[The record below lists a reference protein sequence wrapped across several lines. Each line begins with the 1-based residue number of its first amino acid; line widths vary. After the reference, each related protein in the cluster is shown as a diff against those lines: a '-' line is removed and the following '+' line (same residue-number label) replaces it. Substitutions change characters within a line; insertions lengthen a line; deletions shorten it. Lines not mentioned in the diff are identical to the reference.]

1 METLVKFL
9 KDNNCKITPQRI
21 AIYQAVKDSEDHP
34 NAEAIYKKLAP
45 AYPTI
50 SLATVY
56 KSLELF
62 AGLGLVQVIN
72 IGENSFR
79 YDSNT
84 TSHPHVVCNKCQK
97 VEDLENEFFKHLS
110 KRVESLTGYQIDNQH
125 LCFYGVCDACVPS

>member
-1 METLVKFL
+1 MDTLIKL
-9 KDNNCKITPQRI
+9 LREKNCKITPQRI
-21 AIYQAVKDSEDHP
+21 AIYHALNDSKEHP

-62 AGLGLVQVIN
+62 SELGLVQVIN

-84 TSHPHVVCNKCQK
+84 TSHPHVVCNICQR
-97 VEDLENEFFKHLS
+97 VEDLDNEFFQHLS
-110 KRVESLTGYQIDNQH
+110 ERVESLCDYKIKNQQ
-125 LCFYGVCDACVPS
+125 LCFYGTCANCIV

>member
-1 METLVKFL
+1 MDNLVKIL
-9 KDNNCKITPQRI
+9 KDNKCKITPQRI
-21 AIYQAVKDSEDHP
+21 AIYHAVRDSNDHP

-45 AYPTI
+45 TYPTI

-62 AGLGLVQVIN
+62 AELKLIQVIN

-84 TSHPHVVCNKCQK
+84 SCHPHVVCNQCQK
-97 VEDLENEFFKHLS
+97 VEDLDNEFFQHLS
-110 KRVESLTGYQIDNQH
+110 GRVESLSNYKITNQQ
-125 LCFYGVCDACVPS
+125 LCFYGTCSDCPS